1 MTIDLMTGSQ
11 RAGRSGRE
19 GWESIKMKHWVWGLA
34 VILALKAGAA
44 LHDHSAGPLAVK
56 QVPTGHKVVAFTFDD
71 GPHPGTTPEL
81 LRVLQEKGVKGTFFV
96 LGSNAEMHMDLLRQI
111 VAEGH
116 EVANHGYSHKFAK
129 DMNLAG
135 YLAEVDRT
143 ADVVS
148 GVTARPVLFRPP
160 GGSYNDRLVAALQQR
175 GYSTVLWSVDARDW
189 ARPPADQVV
198 KTVTEAVK
206 PGSICLFHDG
216 QQDLP
221 TPQAVSRLIDI
232 LGAQGYR
239 MVTVGEL
246 LQYYEIRP

>member
-1 MTIDLMTGSQ
+1 MNVKSWL
-11 RAGRSGRE
+11 
-19 GWESIKMKHWVWGLA
+19 WGLA

-44 LHDHSAGPLAVK
+44 LHDQTAGPQAVK
-56 QVPTGHKVVAFTFDD
+56 QIPTGQKVVAFTFDD

-81 LRVLQEKGVKGTFFV
+81 LRILRDGGVKATFFV
-96 LGSNAEMHMDLLRQI
+96 LGSNAERHMGLLRQI

-116 EVANHGYSHKFAK
+116 EIANHGYSHKFAK
-129 DMNLAG
+129 DMNLAD

-143 ADVVS
+143 ETLVS
-148 GVTARPVLFRPP
+148 TVTARPVLFRPP

-175 GYSTVLWSVDARDW
+175 GYTTVLWSVDARDW
-189 ARPPADQVV
+189 SRPPADQVV
-198 KTVTEAVK
+198 KTVKEGVK

-221 TPQAVSRLIDI
+221 TPQAVARLIGT

-239 MVTVGEL
+239 IVTVSEL
-246 LQYYEIRP
+246 L